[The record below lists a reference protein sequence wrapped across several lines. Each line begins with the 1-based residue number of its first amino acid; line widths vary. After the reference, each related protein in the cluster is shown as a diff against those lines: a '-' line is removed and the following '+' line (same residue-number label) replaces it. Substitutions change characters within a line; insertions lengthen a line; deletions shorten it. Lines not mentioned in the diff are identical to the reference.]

1 MEDVNC
7 SNKTALNI
15 ISELEEVGL
24 IEKYRQGLGR
34 PIRFMSRILL
44 SQKCNFIICQK
55 DKSRIFTFDN

>member
-24 IEKYRQGLGR
+24 IEKYRQGLGD
-34 PIRFMSRILL
+34 PIRFYV
-44 SQKCNFIICQK
+44 K
-55 DKSRIFTFDN
+55 DFTKSEV